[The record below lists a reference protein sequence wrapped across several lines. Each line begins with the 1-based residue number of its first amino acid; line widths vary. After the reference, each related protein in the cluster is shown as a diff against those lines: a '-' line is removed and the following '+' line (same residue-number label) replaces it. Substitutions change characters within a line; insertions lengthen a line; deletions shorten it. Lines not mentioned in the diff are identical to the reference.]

1 MRRSFLIIAITVFT
15 MSLFSCTT
23 SNIAEEIGIEE
34 LATEGE
40 DGDVIDEEDNS

>member
-40 DGDVIDEEDNS
+40 DSTIDEENDD